1 MSFFGTRK
9 KKKLAFEKTYPVLVD
24 LAVYINDLKDSLQNQ
39 QFITNLQTD
48 TLNNYIDKL
57 YENKNKNLYLT
68 QSRGI
73 ETINTLKDAL
83 VELAIN
89 IQAFQK
95 ELSQLPEVAEL
106 ASDSTPS
113 TVGDA

>member
-1 MSFFGTRK
+1 MEWFTRK
-9 KKKLAFEKTYPVLVD
+9 KKLPHEKSYPALVD
-24 LAVYINDLKDSLQNQ
+24 LAVYLKNLQTSLNDPK
-39 QFITNLQTD
+39 FIANLQTD
-48 TLNNYIDKL
+48 TLNNYIDTL
-57 YENKNKNLYLT
+57 YKNKDKNFT
-68 QSRGI
+68 KIRGI
-73 ETINTLKDAL
+73 ETIDTLKNAL